1 MLTITLKGKELTL
14 AANLR
19 VAYELQSFHNHKSY
33 MDIFSEMDSMKLE
46 EQVDIVFLAAKNGKN
61 DEFPYDKKS
70 FLDAYLDENNA
81 SGLMNTI
88 EKIMYGILGK
98 TPEELKAMQESM
110 EASEENKG
118 IEGN

>member
-1 MLTITLKGKELTL
+1 MLTITLEGKELAL

-33 MDIFSEMDSMKLE
+33 MDIFAEMDSMKLE
-46 EQVDIVFLAAKNGKN
+46 QQIDIVFLAAKNGKN

-81 SGLMNTI
+81 SDLMKTI
-88 EKIMYGILGK
+88 EKVMYGILGK
-98 TPEELKAMQESM
+98 TPEELKAMQAAM
-110 EASEENKG
+110 EASEESEAT
-118 IEGN
+118 EGN